1 MKEKA
6 IEEVAKL
13 VAIKNSTLNLIKTVL
28 EQENNLSKNQIL
40 RILKDFETKIKMQED
55 DKRFDN

>member
-28 EQENNLSKNQIL
+28 EQEDNLSKNQIL
-40 RILKDFETKIKMQED
+40 RILKDFEIKIKMQED